1 MSKLNARDFPDG
13 PVVKTSSNTEGGGWI
28 SRQGDKI
35 PWAVSQKTRTKKQN
49 ISNIVANLIETLK
62 MVHIKNPKKTNTCGG
77 FMLMYGKTNT
87 IL

>member
-35 PWAVSQKTRTKKQN
+35 P
-49 ISNIVANLIETLK
+49 
-62 MVHIKNPKKTNTCGG
+62 
-77 FMLMYGKTNT
+77 
-87 IL
+87 